1 MYPAFPPTPS
11 AVNVIL
17 SPVLDVLELTVA
29 LTESQ
34 LALPLP
40 IVTLRALLLVTL
52 PSASLT
58 ST

>member
-1 MYPAFPPTPS
+1 MPS